1 MQPDREG
8 GREQEQTHRPQKTH
22 RGAKKERIMNR
33 TTIAPAIIGLAI
45 LAGGRQSGASPVFAK
60 SERVRASAIA
70 GTWVGS
76 DGREFSIRETPGG
89 GLRIKAPEG
98 DEHTG
103 VLVDIGG
110 RSIIEIPMSDPARM
124 SDDAS
129 PVYHYGLIRVSGDT
143 MEHQPLNGAWLAS
156 QQQGSSAIIAA
167 PLASGAGT
175 VTATDPETMRAL
187 LKRAAADP
195 NAWSQAEVLKRK
207 P

>member
-1 MQPDREG
+1 MRSMILSMILLS
-8 GREQEQTHRPQKTH
+8 
-22 RGAKKERIMNR
+22 GAV
-33 TTIAPAIIGLAI
+33 
-45 LAGGRQSGASPVFAK
+45 LAGCRSGASPVFAK
-60 SERVRASAIA
+60 SERVSASAIA
-70 GTWVGS
+70 GTWAGT

-156 QQQGSSAIIAA
+156 QQQGNSSIVAA

-175 VTATDPETMRAL
+175 VTATDPETMRGL
-187 LKRAAADP
+187 LKKAVADP
-195 NAWSQAEVLKRK
+195 NAWGAKEILTRR

>member
-1 MQPDREG
+1 MVAL
-8 GREQEQTHRPQKTH
+8 
-22 RGAKKERIMNR
+22 RGEVVRSFTLGAEKG
-33 TTIAPAIIGLAI
+33 IAMRSMI
-45 LAGGRQSGASPVFAK
+45 LSMMLLSGAALTGCQSGQSPVFAK
-60 SERVRASAIA
+60 SERVSASAIA

-89 GLRIKAPEG
+89 GLRIKSPEG
-98 DEHTG
+98 EEHTG

-124 SDDAS
+124 ADEAA
-129 PVYHYGLIRVSGDT
+129 PVYHYGLVKVGGDT
-143 MEHQPLNGAWLAS
+143 MEHQSLSPAWLTS
-156 QQQGSSAIIAA
+156 QQQQGSAIVAA

-187 LKRAAADP
+187 LKKAASDL
-195 NAWSQAEVLKRK
+195 NAWSAKETLTRK